1 VLTLIIDGLGN
12 REVAARLNLSVRT
25 VEKHRQRIMRKLG
38 VCRATELL
46 KLAVTRGWVN
56 LNPLEGV

>member
-1 VLTLIIDGLGN
+1 
-12 REVAARLNLSVRT
+12 